1 MPEKISADTLHGVA
15 ETLLIPLAARAL
27 LPHRLPR
34 SRYDDPEARRIAKQL
49 DADLTR
55 FQSDRASMESAVA
68 RSDWIDRRAAA
79 FFMAHPGGC
88 GVSLGSG
95 LDTRLARLARIT
107 DMARAEWIDLDLP
120 EVTALRRQLIPDTDS
135 SRSIAADLNGTD
147 WSRVLDAAADRPLIV
162 TCEGVS
168 MYMTPERVEA
178 LFETIARC
186 RGASRAST
194 EIIFDYCSPM
204 MARLGRHHVSVR
216 KTSCG
221 RSDASPF
228 QSSMRRAADIA
239 AFDPRWRIDEE
250 TDGPARSGAVGTVI
264 ATMHRVMTGR
274 MVYGLARATLV

>member
-186 RGASRAST
+186 RAHRARQLRLFST
-194 EIIFDYCSPM
+194 
-204 MARLGRHHVSVR
+204 
-216 KTSCG
+216 T
-221 RSDASPF
+221 
-228 QSSMRRAADIA
+228 AA
-239 AFDPRWRIDEE
+239 P
-250 TDGPARSGAVGTVI
+250 
-264 ATMHRVMTGR
+264 
-274 MVYGLARATLV
+274 